1 VEALRLMDLEALIG
15 IGCRDLVLVIAA
27 LLGVYLVLS
36 VMRLFQIDGRR
47 RRSVSME
54 RETPAMPDMQETQGA
69 YETFNYAHGDDEPH
83 VGEAQPPVFASE
95 LARSNV
101 EAEVM
106 RLHRE
111 AAQLRN
117 ELARVSEEVSH
128 LKAQRNVSPLY
139 DEAMSLAQQGMPAAG
154 IAGHCGISVGE
165 AELVAALARNESE
178 FKPQEDEEDGNER
191 YTGTGRS

>member
-1 VEALRLMDLEALIG
+1 MAIDAIMG
-15 IGCRDLVLVIAA
+15 IGWRDLVLVIAA

-47 RRSVSME
+47 RRSAAVE
-54 RETPAMPDMQETQGA
+54 RE
-69 YETFNYAHGDDEPH
+69 AHEAFDDAHMDEPRMGD
-83 VGEAQPPVFASE
+83 VGGAELANPADTGGGKTPPVFASE
-95 LARSNV
+95 LARSSV
-101 EAEVM
+101 EAEVT

-111 AAQLRN
+111 AAQLRT
-117 ELARVSEEVSH
+117 ELARVAEEVSH

-139 DEAMSLAQQGMPAAG
+139 SEAMSLAQQGMPAAG